1 MRTTVKLYSEKTK
14 QRVKISTINHK
25 KGETQKKKIKQKTTI
40 LLKTKIA
47 ITPTTQKNQQNWKL
61 YSKHRDK
68 TIKSKRIIDTSHI
81 SSDTHHSTPKS
92 CLIIR
97 RQQAVH
103 SGQLS
108 LQLKD
113 LTVQAANLREDC
125 VLLVSILQHHVVVL
139 QIPHIGLQL
148 LNASLDVQPS
158 VLQLR
163 LLQQRLLVLQVP
175 TLPIPPVT
183 NMEKLNN
190 L

>member
-1 MRTTVKLYSEKTK
+1 MQNFEILKQKVKPKTE
-14 QRVKISTINHK
+14 R
-25 KGETQKKKIKQKTTI
+25 KKIINTAQ
-40 LLKTKIA
+40 
-47 ITPTTQKNQQNWKL
+47 
-61 YSKHRDK
+61 
-68 TIKSKRIIDTSHI
+68 TSP
-81 SSDTHHSTPKS
+81 DTHHSTPKS

-108 LQLKD
+108 LQLKN
-113 LTVQAANLREDC
+113 LTVQAANLRKDC
-125 VLLVSILQHHVVVL
+125 VLLVSILQHDMVVL

-163 LLQQRLLVLQVP
+163 LLQQRLLVFQVP

-183 NMEKLNN
+183 NKKKLATYKVRKTEKTTTYLPMKIDITEN
-190 L
+190 

>member
-1 MRTTVKLYSEKTK
+1 MNTS
-14 QRVKISTINHK
+14 QIS
-25 KGETQKKKIKQKTTI
+25 
-40 LLKTKIA
+40 
-47 ITPTTQKNQQNWKL
+47 P
-61 YSKHRDK
+61 
-68 TIKSKRIIDTSHI
+68 
-81 SSDTHHSTPKS
+81 DTHHSTPKS

-103 SGQLS
+103 SVQLS
-108 LQLKD
+108 LQLED
-113 LTVQAANLREDC
+113 LTVQAANLGEDC

-163 LLQQRLLVLQVP
+163 LLEQRLLVFQVP

-183 NMEKLNN
+183 NKEKISN
-190 L
+190 LENTKNRRKKTTTYLPKKIDITEN

>member
-1 MRTTVKLYSEKTK
+1 MQNFDILEKVKPKLNENEK
-14 QRVKISTINHK
+14 IIN
-25 KGETQKKKIKQKTTI
+25 
-40 LLKTKIA
+40 
-47 ITPTTQKNQQNWKL
+47 
-61 YSKHRDK
+61 
-68 TIKSKRIIDTSHI
+68 TSQT
-81 SSDTHHSTPKS
+81 SPDTHHSTPKS

-108 LQLKD
+108 LQLED
-113 LTVQAANLREDC
+113 LTVQAANLRKDC
-125 VLLVSILQHHVVVL
+125 VLFVSILQHDMVVL

-148 LNASLDVQPS
+148 LDASLDVQPS

-163 LLQQRLLVLQVP
+163 LLQQRLLVFQVP

-183 NMEKLNN
+183 NKEKINN

>member
-1 MRTTVKLYSEKTK
+1 MQNFEILIQKVKPKLNENG
-14 QRVKISTINHK
+14 KIIN
-25 KGETQKKKIKQKTTI
+25 
-40 LLKTKIA
+40 
-47 ITPTTQKNQQNWKL
+47 
-61 YSKHRDK
+61 
-68 TIKSKRIIDTSHI
+68 TSQI

-108 LQLKD
+108 LQLED
-113 LTVQAANLREDC
+113 LTVQAANLRKDC
-125 VLLVSILQHHVVVL
+125 VLLISILQHHVVVL

-148 LNASLDVQPS
+148 LDASLDVQPS

-163 LLQQRLLVLQVP
+163 LLEQRLLVFQVP

-183 NMEKLNN
+183 NKKELATYKYARETYQNITKQRINIKEQNPTTDNRTPGELTTK
-190 L
+190 

>member
-1 MRTTVKLYSEKTK
+1 MRTTVNLYSENRKTAR
-14 QRVKISTINHK
+14 QNINYK
-25 KGETQKKKIKQKTTI
+25 PQKRETKKKKIKQKTTI

-61 YSKHRDK
+61 YGKHRDK
-68 TIKSKRIIDTSHI
+68 TIKCIRIIDTSQI
-81 SSDTHHSTPKS
+81 SSDTQHSTPKS

-97 RQQAVH
+97 RQQAIH
-103 SGQLS
+103 SVQLS
-108 LQLKD
+108 LQLED
-113 LTVQAANLREDC
+113 LTVQAANFRKNC
-125 VLLVSILQHHVVVL
+125 VLLISILQHHVVVL

-163 LLQQRLLVLQVP
+163 LFQQRLLVFQVP

-183 NMEKLNN
+183 NKEKINN